1 MRLEPGQRIG
11 ERYTL
16 VARIGS
22 GGMADVWAADD
33 SMLGRRV
40 ALKFMHE
47 RFAQDEAFV
56 ERFRREAQSA
66 AGLQHPNVVSVYDR
80 GEWERRPWIAMEYV
94 EGASLSD
101 LIKRGLTVGEAVE
114 IVRQV
119 LAGARFAHAR
129 GIVHRDLKPGN
140 VIVDPEGRAR
150 VLDWGIARGGGSEIT
165 ATGSVLGTAQY
176 LSPEQAQGLEVTA
189 ASDIYSIGVI
199 LYEALTGRVPFEA
212 DSPVAVAL
220 KQVSEQPRPP
230 SAVNPNVPPALDAVC
245 LRALAKSPGDRFSSA
260 DEFLRALDA
269 AEADPSVAAFAPA
282 PVPVPPAAAEPQGG
296 WFSRR
301 RAAVLAA
308 IVLLAAAGAAYALTR
323 PEQVRVPAVIEE
335 SLSAAR
341 AELENRGFEVVATPT
356 PACAPVNTVT
366 EQNPAAGTETD
377 EGSRVTLVY
386 SSGFEVRVPPTRGQ
400 PEAEATRRLRDEEL
414 LVESRRRSSRVID
427 RGLAIG
433 TEPPAGTSVDCQST
447 VTLVV
452 SEGPNLVTLPDVV
465 GQQEET
471 ARAELERLGF
481 LVDVDPEN
489 SDEPERTV
497 IGQDPGGGS
506 RLPRGDR
513 ITLIVSTGAGTVI
526 LPDVVGQ
533 PEETAID
540 TLTGRGAAN
549 IQVIEQETDDESA
562 DGRVLDQA
570 PSPGTRIRADEQV
583 TIFVGE
589 FVPPEEEEGSVDV
602 APGTDTGPGEGTPK

>member
-1 MRLEPGQRIG
+1 MTRLEPGTGIG
-11 ERYTL
+11 DRYTL
-16 VARIGS
+16 VAKIGS

-47 RFAQDEAFV
+47 RFAQDASFV
-56 ERFRREAQSA
+56 ERFKREAQAA

-80 GEWERRPWIAMEYV
+80 GEWEGRPWIAMEYV

-101 LIKRGLTVGEAVE
+101 LIKRGLSVGEAVE

-119 LAGARFAHAR
+119 LAGARFAHGR

-212 DSPVAVAL
+212 ETPVAVAL

-230 SAVNPNVPPALDAVC
+230 SQVNPNVPPALDTIC
-245 LRALAKSPGDRFSSA
+245 LRALAKEPGQRFASA

-269 AEADPSVAAFAPA
+269 AEADPSGAALAPA
-282 PVPVPPAAAEPQGG
+282 PVPVPPPTAVPQRR
-296 WFSRR
+296 WLSRR
-301 RAAVLAA
+301 RVAVLAA
-308 IVLLAAAGAAYALTR
+308 ILLLAGAGAAFALTR
-323 PEQVRVPAVIEE
+323 PERVTVPAVIEKPRSEAE
-335 SLSAAR
+335 SLLR
-341 AELENRGFEVVATPT
+341 NRGFEVSVAT
-356 PACAPVNTVT
+356 AEFCAAPNTVT
-366 EQNPAAGTETD
+366 DQNPPAGTEVD
-377 EGSRVTLVY
+377 EGSRVTITVSL
-386 SSGFEVRVPPTRGQ
+386 GFDVAVPQTRGM
-400 PEAEATRRLRDEEL
+400 EVAEATRRLQQEDLIVDARERPSKG
-414 LVESRRRSSRVID
+414 VRPGRV
-427 RGLAIG
+427 IG
-433 TEPPAGTSVDCQST
+433 TEPPAGTQVECQSD
-447 VTLVV
+447 VTLLV
-452 SEGPNLVTLPDVV
+452 SKGPTLVTLPDVL
-465 GQQEET
+465 GEQEET

-481 LVDVDPEN
+481 IVDVDPED
-489 SDEPERTV
+489 SDEPEGTV
-497 IGQDPGGGS
+497 IGEDPGGGS
-506 RLPRGDR
+506 ELRKGER
-513 ITLIVSTGAGTVI
+513 ITLIVSTGAGSVI
-526 LPDVVGQ
+526 VPDVVGQ

-540 TLTGRGAAN
+540 TLAGRGALN
-549 IQVIEQETDDESA
+549 IQVIEQETDEESD
-562 DGRVLDQA
+562 DGRVLEQA
-570 PSPGTRIRADEQV
+570 PSPGTRIRAGDQV

-589 FVPPEEEEGSVDV
+589 FVPPDDIEVQ
-602 APGTDTGPGEGTPK
+602 PGPQDATETPK